1 MIKTVTQLA
10 KPTPSLSY
18 NIAVFL
24 SKLAVFSVENMNIRL
39 KVPKVYYMVVYG
51 KGRYKQC

>member
-10 KPTPSLSY
+10 KLTYLLLY
-18 NIAVFL
+18 NIAFL
-24 SKLAVFSVENMNIRL
+24 ILKLAVFSVKGMNIRL
-39 KVPKVYYMVVYG
+39 KVSKVYYMVVYG